1 MALIDY
7 MLIYQYINMIKTKI
21 IKKLLI
27 FLLVLPCFFVLT
39 GCKKEETSEA
49 LFITSGELY
58 SDNENEGI
66 IIDGMV
72 YFSSLGI
79 DRKRIDEY
87 GYIYSF
93 DSPKKMLIDDDN
105 VTKISCELQNQNR
118 LSSVISVNEN
128 CYNKDLVFRMYIK
141 YHEINSEEE
150 KILYSTSCGACNL
163 YELAKN
169 DPSDFAKRVVS
180 VVENK

>member
-1 MALIDY
+1 M
-7 MLIYQYINMIKTKI
+7 TKM
-21 IKKLLI
+21 KKMNKVLYRIVVFLLI
-27 FLLVLPCFFVLT
+27 LICIFPLV

-79 DRKRIDEY
+79 DRKRINEY

-118 LSSVISVNEN
+118 LSSVIRVSED

-150 KILYSTSCGACNL
+150 KILYSSSYGACNL
-163 YELAKN
+163 YELSKN

>member
-1 MALIDY
+1 
-7 MLIYQYINMIKTKI
+7 MLIYQYINMIKTKT
-21 IKKLLI
+21 IKILLI

-72 YFSSLGI
+72 YFASLGI
-79 DRKRIDEY
+79 DRSRIREY
-87 GYIYSF
+87 GFLYSF
-93 DSPKKMLIDDDN
+93 DCPEKMLIGDKG
-105 VTKISCELQNQNR
+105 VTQINCLISNLNH
-118 LSSVISVNEN
+118 LSIIINVNEA
-128 CYNKDLVFRMYIK
+128 CYNKDLSFRMYIK

-150 KILYSTSCGACNL
+150 KVLYSESYGACNL

-169 DPSDFAKRVVS
+169 DPSDFAKRVVTS
-180 VVENK
+180 VENK